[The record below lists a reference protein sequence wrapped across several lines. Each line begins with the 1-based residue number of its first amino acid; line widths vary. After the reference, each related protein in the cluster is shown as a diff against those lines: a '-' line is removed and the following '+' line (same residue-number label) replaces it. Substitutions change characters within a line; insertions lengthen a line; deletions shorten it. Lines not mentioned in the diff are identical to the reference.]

1 MIAILA
7 DAFVKATVLLV
18 LAAIVTVFL
27 RRSPASLRHL
37 VWSLACGGVLVL
49 PLASALLPN
58 WKLAGWPRLDV
69 PVAFDAEQIAGAP
82 EAAAPMQ
89 PSAPRAPVA
98 AAPAV
103 QHQTAA
109 STSSVPDGAV
119 RFHVTP
125 DWTTLVFPIWL
136 GGVGAVL
143 LLLAVGMTRI
153 MWLDRV
159 TRPVEDEAW
168 LILVEELSLELGL
181 TRHVRLLQSHGPAM
195 PMTWGIRRPAIL
207 LPAEA
212 DSWTAERRR
221 DVLLHELAHVKR
233 QDFLV
238 QLIARIACAV
248 YWFHPLVWL
257 AATRLREERERA
269 CDDHVLRAGAT
280 PSAYAAHLLEIARG
294 LRAARATS
302 LATVAMARPAQLA
315 TRLIDVLD
323 PRRRRDTLSARAA
336 LPAWLAA
343 IAVVVPLAA
352 AAPRVAE
359 PPAVS
364 SSIDTIP
371 RIPRRGLAGTG
382 TGTGAG
388 ATRRANPPLAKR
400 VVVTDSLPGCSGETR
415 HSHTSTSI
423 ENDDVTISFTL
434 GNCTIKLSSVGKFQ
448 FTDDFT
454 DIASVTNGGQVV
466 VEVDYGARDRRITFR
481 RGSGGAVERI
491 YKVDGDVQ
499 PYDADAKSWFT
510 ETITYMFRRTGYM
523 AEERAR
529 WILDTRGIQ
538 GLIDEFGELSGDYTR
553 RIYYQAAVESGKLD
567 AAGYERLVTLAGQ
580 TISSDYELAEFLIA
594 VSKTQPL
601 TERMQA
607 GFVTAAKSLSSDYER
622 HRVLTAALSRPGLTP
637 AMEAGMLDAAADI
650 NSDYEL
656 ATLLIQVNEARAID
670 EAVRPAFFKAA
681 NSLQSDYEHR
691 RVLSAVV
698 KKTGTSPAMLADVL
712 TSARTI
718 SSDYELAELL
728 VEVGGSY
735 VLDDVLRPTFFAA
748 AGTLNSDYEHGRTLL
763 SVIERGE
770 VLRPVALAVLESAK
784 GISSDHELS
793 ELLLAVIA
801 RAPKD
806 DAIRAA
812 VRADAQALSSQY
824 DRGRVFEAL
833 SRD

>member
-18 LAAIVTVFL
+18 LAAVVTVFL

-37 VWSLACGGVLVL
+37 VWTLACGGVLAL

-58 WKLAGWPRLDV
+58 WRLAAWPRLDV
-69 PVAFDAEQIAGAP
+69 PVAFDAEQLAPQASEQDPKPAPPVVPTAHATIPPTSAAG
-82 EAAAPMQ
+82 ETE
-89 PSAPRAPVA
+89 PV
-98 AAPAV
+98 
-103 QHQTAA
+103 
-109 STSSVPDGAV
+109 
-119 RFHVTP
+119 RWRLTP
-125 DWTTLVFPIWL
+125 DWTTLVVPVWL
-136 GGVGAVL
+136 SGVGAVL
-143 LLLAVGMTRI
+143 ILLAVGMARI

-168 LILVEELSLELGL
+168 LVLVDELSLELGL
-181 TRHVRLLQSHGPAM
+181 TRHIRLLQATGPAM

-233 QDFLV
+233 HDFLI
-238 QLIARIACAV
+238 QLVARIACAV
-248 YWFHPLVWL
+248 YWFHPMVWL

-280 PSAYAAHLLEIARG
+280 PSAYASHLLEIARG

-302 LATVAMARPAQLA
+302 LASVAMARPAQLA

-323 PRRRRDTLSARAA
+323 TRRCRDTLSARAA

-359 PPAVS
+359 PAGRS
-364 SSIDTIP
+364 SAIDTITRLP
-371 RIPRRGLAGTG
+371 SPMPMS
-382 TGTGAG
+382 
-388 ATRRANPPLAKR
+388 RRASAPKR
-400 VVVTDSLPGCSGETR
+400 LVMTDSLRGCSGETR

-434 GNCTIKLSSVGKFQ
+434 GNCMIKLSSVGKFE
-448 FTDDFT
+448 FNDDFT
-454 DIASVTNGGQVV
+454 DIASVANGGQVV
-466 VEVDYGARDRRITFR
+466 VDVDYGAHDRRLTVR
-481 RGSGGAVERI
+481 PGERI
-491 YKVDGDVQ
+491 YKVDGDVR
-499 PYDADAKSWFT
+499 PFDAEAKSWFS
-510 ETITYMFRRTGYM
+510 ETMTYLFRRTGYM

-529 WILDTRGIQ
+529 WILNHRGIQ
-538 GLIDEFGELSGDYTR
+538 GLIDELGQLSGDYTR

-607 GFVTAAKSLSSDYER
+607 GFVTAAKSISSDYER
-622 HRVLTAALSRPGLTP
+622 HRVLAAALSRSGLTP
-637 AMEAGMLDAAADI
+637 AIEAGMLDAAGDI
-650 NSDYEL
+650 SSDYEL
-656 ATLLIQVNEARAID
+656 ATLLIEVNAARPID

-691 RVLSAVV
+691 RVLDAVV
-698 KKTGTSPAMLADVL
+698 ARQGTPPAMLADVL
-712 TSARTI
+712 TSAKSI
-718 SSDYELAELL
+718 GSDYELAELL
-728 VEVGGSY
+728 SKVGGSY
-735 VLDDVLRPTFFAA
+735 VLDDALRPAFFAA
-748 AGTLNSDYEHGRTLL
+748 TSNLSSDYEHGRTLL
-763 SVIERGE
+763 SIVDRGQMP
-770 VLRPVALAVLESAK
+770 RPVVLAVLESAK
-784 GISSDHELS
+784 TMSSDHELS
-793 ELLLAVIA
+793 ELLLAVISKVQMDDTI
-801 RAPKD
+801 RA
-806 DAIRAA
+806 AIRANA
-812 VRADAQALSSQY
+812 ASLSSQY

-833 SRD
+833 ARD

>member
-18 LAAIVTVFL
+18 LAAVVTVFL

-37 VWSLACGGVLVL
+37 VWTLACGGVLAL

-58 WKLAGWPRLDV
+58 WRLAAWPRLDV
-69 PVAFDAEQIAGAP
+69 PVAFDVEQLAP
-82 EAAAPMQ
+82 QASEQDPKPAP
-89 PSAPRAPVA
+89 PVVPTAHATVSPTSAPAETEPV
-98 AAPAV
+98 
-103 QHQTAA
+103 
-109 STSSVPDGAV
+109 
-119 RFHVTP
+119 RWRLTP
-125 DWTTLVFPIWL
+125 DWTTLVLPVWL
-136 GGVGAVL
+136 SGVGAVL
-143 LLLAVGMTRI
+143 LLLAVGMARI

-159 TRPVEDEAW
+159 TRPVEDDAW
-168 LILVEELSLELGL
+168 LILVDELSLELGL
-181 TRHVRLLQSHGPAM
+181 TRHVRLLQAKGPAM

-212 DSWTAERRR
+212 DNWTAERRR

-233 QDFLV
+233 HDFLI
-238 QLIARIACAV
+238 QLMARVACAV
-248 YWFHPLVWL
+248 YWFHPMVWL

-280 PSAYAAHLLEIARG
+280 PSEYASHLLDIARG

-302 LATVAMARPAQLA
+302 LASVAMARPAQLA

-323 PRRRRDTLSARAA
+323 TRRCRDTLSARAA

-359 PPAVS
+359 PAGRS
-364 SSIDTIP
+364 SAIDTITRP
-371 RIPRRGLAGTG
+371 PSPMLTG
-382 TGTGAG
+382 
-388 ATRRANPPLAKR
+388 RRASAPKR
-400 VVVTDSLPGCSGETR
+400 MVSTDSLRGCSGETR
-415 HSHTSTSI
+415 HSHTSTSV

-434 GNCTIKLSSVGKFQ
+434 GNCMIKLSSVGKFE

-454 DIASVTNGGQVV
+454 DIASVAKGGQVV
-466 VEVDYGARDRRITFR
+466 VDVDYGAHDRRLTVR
-481 RGSGGAVERI
+481 PSERI
-491 YKVDGDVQ
+491 YKVDGDVR
-499 PYDADAKSWFT
+499 PFDADAKSWFS
-510 ETITYMFRRTGYM
+510 ETLTYLFRRTGYM

-529 WILDTRGIQ
+529 WILNHRGIQ
-538 GLIDEFGELSGDYTR
+538 GLIDELGQLSGDYTR

-607 GFVTAAKSLSSDYER
+607 GFVTAAKSISSDYER

-637 AMEAGMLDAAADI
+637 AIEAGMLDAAVDI

-656 ATLLIQVNEARAID
+656 ATLLIDLNTARPID

-691 RVLSAVV
+691 RVLDAVV
-698 KKTGTSPAMLADVL
+698 ARQGTSPAMLADVL
-712 TSARTI
+712 TSAKSI
-718 SSDYELAELL
+718 SSNYELAELL
-728 VEVGGSY
+728 SKVGGSY
-735 VLDDVLRPTFFAA
+735 VLDDALRPAFFAA
-748 AGTLNSDYEHGRTLL
+748 ANSFNSDYEHGRTLL
-763 SVIERGE
+763 SVVERGAMP
-770 VLRPVALAVLESAK
+770 RPVVLAVLESAK
-784 GISSDHELS
+784 TMSSDHELS
-793 ELLLAVIA
+793 ELLLAVISKVQMDDTI
-801 RAPKD
+801 RA
-806 DAIRAA
+806 AIRANA
-812 VRADAQALSSQY
+812 ASLSSQY

-833 SRD
+833 ARD

>member
-18 LAAIVTVFL
+18 LAAVVTVFL

-37 VWSLACGGVLVL
+37 VWTLACGGVLAL

-58 WKLAGWPRLDV
+58 WRLAAWPRLDV
-69 PVAFDAEQIAGAP
+69 PVAFDAEQLAP
-82 EAAAPMQ
+82 QASEQDPKPAP
-89 PSAPRAPVA
+89 PVA
-98 AAPAV
+98 PTAHATIPPTSAAGETEP
-103 QHQTAA
+103 
-109 STSSVPDGAV
+109 V
-119 RFHVTP
+119 RWRLTP
-125 DWTTLVFPIWL
+125 DWTTLVVPVWL
-136 GGVGAVL
+136 SGVGAVL
-143 LLLAVGMTRI
+143 ILLAVGMARV

-168 LILVEELSLELGL
+168 LILVDELSLELGL
-181 TRHVRLLQSHGPAM
+181 THVRLLQATGPAM

-233 QDFLV
+233 HDFLI
-238 QLIARIACAV
+238 QLVARIACAV
-248 YWFHPLVWL
+248 YWFHPMVWL

-280 PSAYAAHLLEIARG
+280 PSAYASHLLEIARG

-302 LATVAMARPAQLA
+302 LASVAMARPAQLA

-323 PRRRRDTLSARAA
+323 TRRCRDTLSARAA
-336 LPAWLAA
+336 LPAWLVA

-352 AAPRVAE
+352 AAPRIAE
-359 PPAVS
+359 PAGRS
-364 SSIDTIP
+364 SAIDTITRP
-371 RIPRRGLAGTG
+371 PSPMLTG
-382 TGTGAG
+382 
-388 ATRRANPPLAKR
+388 RRASAPKR
-400 VVVTDSLPGCSGETR
+400 MVSTDSLRGCSGETR

-434 GNCTIKLSSVGKFQ
+434 GNCTIKLSSVGKFE
-448 FTDDFT
+448 FNDDFT
-454 DIASVTNGGQVV
+454 DIVSVANGGQVV
-466 VEVDYGARDRRITFR
+466 VDVDYGAHDRRLTVR
-481 RGSGGAVERI
+481 PGERI
-491 YKVDGDVQ
+491 YKVDGDVR
-499 PYDADAKSWFT
+499 PFDAEAKSWFS
-510 ETITYMFRRTGYM
+510 ETMTYLFRRTGYM

-529 WILDTRGIQ
+529 WILNHRGIQ
-538 GLIDEFGELSGDYTR
+538 GLIDELGQLSGDYTR

-607 GFVTAAKSLSSDYER
+607 GFVTAAKSISSDYER
-622 HRVLTAALSRPGLTP
+622 HRVLAAALSRPGLTP
-637 AMEAGMLDAAADI
+637 AIEAGMLDAAGDI
-650 NSDYEL
+650 SSDYEL
-656 ATLLIQVNEARAID
+656 ATLLIEVNAARAID

-691 RVLSAVV
+691 RVLNAVV
-698 KKTGTSPAMLADVL
+698 ARQGTSPAMLADVL
-712 TSARTI
+712 TSAKSI
-718 SSDYELAELL
+718 GSDYELAELL
-728 VEVGGSY
+728 SKVGGSY
-735 VLDDVLRPTFFAA
+735 VLDDALRPAFFAA
-748 AGTLNSDYEHGRTLL
+748 ASNLNSDYEHGRTLL
-763 SVIERGE
+763 SIVERGPMP
-770 VLRPVALAVLESAK
+770 RPVVLAVLESAK
-784 GISSDHELS
+784 TMSSDHDLS
-793 ELLLAVIA
+793 ELLLAVINKVQMDDTI
-801 RAPKD
+801 RA
-806 DAIRAA
+806 AIRANA
-812 VRADAQALSSQY
+812 ASLSSQY

-833 SRD
+833 ARD

>member
-18 LAAIVTVFL
+18 LAAVVTVFL

-37 VWSLACGGVLVL
+37 VWTLAFGGVLAL

-58 WKLAGWPRLDV
+58 WRLAAWPRLDV
-69 PVAFDAEQIAGAP
+69 PVAFDAEQLAPQASEQDPKPAPPVMPTAHATVPPTSAAG
-82 EAAAPMQ
+82 ETE
-89 PSAPRAPVA
+89 PV
-98 AAPAV
+98 
-103 QHQTAA
+103 
-109 STSSVPDGAV
+109 
-119 RFHVTP
+119 RWRLTP
-125 DWTTLVFPIWL
+125 DWTTLVFPVWL
-136 GGVGAVL
+136 SGVGAVL
-143 LLLAVGMTRI
+143 ILLAVGMARI

-168 LILVEELSLELGL
+168 LILVDELSLELGL
-181 TRHVRLLQSHGPAM
+181 TRHVRLLQASGPAM

-212 DSWTAERRR
+212 DTWTAERRR

-233 QDFLV
+233 HDFV
-238 QLIARIACAV
+238 IQLMARVACAV
-248 YWFHPLVWL
+248 YWFHPMVWL

-280 PSAYAAHLLEIARG
+280 PSEYASHLLDIARG

-302 LATVAMARPAQLA
+302 LASVAMARPAQLA

-323 PRRRRDTLSARAA
+323 TRRCRDTLSARAA
-336 LPAWLAA
+336 LPAWLVA

-352 AAPRVAE
+352 AAPRIAE
-359 PPAVS
+359 PAGRS
-364 SSIDTIP
+364 SAIDTITRP
-371 RIPRRGLAGTG
+371 PSPMLTG
-382 TGTGAG
+382 
-388 ATRRANPPLAKR
+388 RRASAPKR
-400 VVVTDSLPGCSGETR
+400 MVSTDSLRGCSGETR
-415 HSHTSTSI
+415 HSHTSTSV

-434 GNCTIKLSSVGKFQ
+434 GNCMIKLSSVGKFE
-448 FTDDFT
+448 FNDDFT
-454 DIASVTNGGQVV
+454 DIASVAKGGQVIV
-466 VEVDYGARDRRITFR
+466 DVDYGAHDRRLTVR
-481 RGSGGAVERI
+481 PGERI
-491 YKVDGDVQ
+491 YKVDGDVR
-499 PYDADAKSWFT
+499 PFDAEAKSWFS
-510 ETITYMFRRTGYM
+510 ETMTYLFRRTGYM

-529 WILDTRGIQ
+529 WILNHRGIQ
-538 GLIDEFGELSGDYTR
+538 GLIDELGQLSGDYTR

-607 GFVTAAKSLSSDYER
+607 GFVTAAKAISSDYER

-637 AMEAGMLDAAADI
+637 AIEAGMLDAAGDI
-650 NSDYEL
+650 SSDYEL
-656 ATLLIQVNEARAID
+656 ATLLIEVNEARPID

-691 RVLSAVV
+691 RVLDAVV
-698 KKTGTSPAMLADVL
+698 ARQGTSPAMLADVL
-712 TSARTI
+712 TSAKSI

-728 VEVGGSY
+728 SKVGGSY
-735 VLDDVLRPTFFAA
+735 VLDDALRPAFFAA
-748 AGTLNSDYEHGRTLL
+748 ANGFNSDYEHGRTLL
-763 SVIERGE
+763 SVVERGQMPRS
-770 VLRPVALAVLESAK
+770 VVLAVLESAK
-784 GISSDHELS
+784 TMSSDHELS
-793 ELLLAVIA
+793 ELLLAVISKVQMDDTI
-801 RAPKD
+801 RA
-806 DAIRAA
+806 AIRANA
-812 VRADAQALSSQY
+812 ASLSSQY

-833 SRD
+833 ARD